1 MDTRKIKKLI
11 ELVKETGIGELEVK
25 SGEESVRIST
35 TASQA
40 TMPAVP
46 VQTAAT
52 AAPIPTAETT
62 SAPASTE
69 KPKKEMPKG
78 HKVKSPMVGT
88 VYLASKPGSPPFV
101 AVGQHVNVGDTLC
114 LIEAMKMFNK
124 IEADKTGVISARLVD
139 NGHPVEYDQPLFII
153 DTGE

>member
-11 ELVKETGIGELEVK
+11 ELVKATGIGELEVK
-25 SGEESVRIST
+25 SGDESVRIST
-35 TASQA
+35 TSPQSAAPVAQ
-40 TMPAVP
+40 TQMVAVP
-46 VQTAAT
+46 PAQA
-52 AAPIPTAETT
+52 PTA
-62 SAPASTE
+62 PAE
-69 KPKKEMPKG
+69 KPAEKALEKHEG
-78 HKVKSPMVGT
+78 HEVQSPMVGT
-88 VYLASKPGSPPFV
+88 VYLAAKPGSPPFV

-139 NGHPVEYDQPLFII
+139 NEQPVEYDQPLFII